1 MPMRKN
7 RIAILIKIAALEF
20 DKIANPIL
28 AEYDLTASQ
37 YRVMKFLY
45 SQPSETARIVDI
57 EKDCSITHPT
67 VLGLLDNLEKKGFVV
82 KLVNPEDARSKV
94 VSLTDKAKDMQS
106 DLEGVGEKLNSRLTE
121 NLSEQEKDQLLNLL
135 QKMLKLDKSGD

>member
-1 MPMRKN
+1 MRKN